1 MCDLSRAFECLSH
14 QILLSK
20 LKHYKFDA
28 ASINMLSS
36 YLEGRSQ
43 QVRVGDQLSQSRNV
57 TIGIPTGS
65 ITGPLLFLLYIND
78 LPVNLPGEADG
89 MLFADDSTLFVHS
102 DSEHSVL
109 SKSEQ
114 CLMHVKNN
122 IHLYPSQNDIHAHN
136 TRNSRDLVLSK
147 HRVNKAQNGPNHFGI
162 LFYNKLPS
170 YMPDGRSTVARRLYQ
185 EKFPNRHV
193 PNQRT
198 FVDVHRRL
206 RERGTFRTSHLG
218 NSGTARTARTVDIEE
233 QILEAVDDDPTI
245 STRQLSKDLNVSHS
259 TVWRTLHENLFY
271 PYHLQR
277 VQGLLERDVEPRLQF
292 CRWALVQLATVLNF
306 LSSVLF
312 TDEAKFNRDGIT
324 NFHNNHIWATENPH
338 GLVQKK
344 TTNKHFLL
352 MYGQA

>member
-1 MCDLSRAFECLSH
+1 MAH
-14 QILLSK
+14 Q
-20 LKHYKFDA
+20 FTT
-28 ASINMLSS
+28 
-36 YLEGRSQ
+36 EEF
-43 QVRVGDQLSQSRNV
+43 
-57 TIGIPTGS
+57 T
-65 ITGPLLFLLYIND
+65 
-78 LPVNLPGEADG
+78 
-89 MLFADDSTLFVHS
+89 
-102 DSEHSVL
+102 
-109 SKSEQ
+109 
-114 CLMHVKNN
+114 
-122 IHLYPSQNDIHAHN
+122 DIHFCYGLA
-136 TRNSRDLVLSK
+136 
-147 HRVNKAQNGPNHFGI
+147 
-162 LFYNKLPS
+162 
-170 YMPDGRSTVARRLYQ
+170 DGRSTVARRLYQ

-259 TVWRTLHENLFY
+259 TVWRTLHENLLY

-277 VQGLLERDVEPRLQF
+277 VQGLLERDFEPRLQF

-312 TDEAKFNRDGIT
+312 TDEANFNRDGIT

-344 TTNKHFLL
+344 TPTNIFF
-352 MYGQA
+352 

>member
-28 ASINMLSS
+28 ASINMLTS

-78 LPVNLPGEADG
+78 LPANLPGEADG

-109 SKSEQ
+109 SKSEQVLERAQVWFHSNRLHLNHDKTHHITFTLRRINDTDNPKQVKLLGFLLDPHLTWQPYIDYVSNKLAGRLFLLRRLRAEVSPSTLKTAYYGTFHSILSYGLLLWGHSASSQQLFIMQKKAIRILDHKPPNSHAKPSFTKLEILTIPSLYILQ

-170 YMPDGRSTVARRLYQ
+170 YL
-185 EKFPNRHV
+185 
-193 PNQRT
+193 
-198 FVDVHRRL
+198 
-206 RERGTFRTSHLG
+206 
-218 NSGTARTARTVDIEE
+218 
-233 QILEAVDDDPTI
+233 
-245 STRQLSKDLNVSHS
+245 
-259 TVWRTLHENLFY
+259 
-271 PYHLQR
+271 
-277 VQGLLERDVEPRLQF
+277 
-292 CRWALVQLATVLNF
+292 
-306 LSSVLF
+306 
-312 TDEAKFNRDGIT
+312 
-324 NFHNNHIWATENPH
+324 
-338 GLVQKK
+338 
-344 TTNKHFLL
+344 
-352 MYGQA
+352 